1 MTADVVKGFVDST
14 SGGTVAGWAAGI
26 PPNGPVEVELI
37 IDGLSYAKALAG
49 RFRDDLAQ
57 LGIGSGHHG
66 FSLPIPTFFFDG
78 QPHTVTVR
86 VAGGAE
92 LRPDPPITVLGT
104 PAAVPLAP
112 ADLPP
117 LQPPPLQPPPL
128 RPEAHAPLPSPD
140 VAAPALAM
148 PALTQTIE
156 LSVIMPTY
164 GRGAVMEASVLR
176 YLQCGRHV
184 PSEIIVIDDGSRD
197 DTPDRLARLA
207 AAHPNL
213 TTRRVPNGGPAQAR
227 NLAAT
232 LARGRLLMFVG
243 DDVTPP
249 GDDFLSIHAAAHQR
263 FPERGT
269 AVLGRIAW
277 PDRAELPV
285 NAVMAHIQG
294 VGEQQF
300 GYHHMVP
307 YSWYDWRLFYSSNV
321 SVKRALVP
329 DWQTHGYDS
338 SFTLAAF
345 EDPEFALRTGVQL
358 KEMGEEFRLFYAP
371 AAHLV
376 HHHPYTVAG
385 FLARQVSV
393 GMMAQRFLELHP
405 GRADDLGLGAVQKRL
420 ADPGNGDDFPVEHYF
435 AIFEGLKSWV
445 LVIENHY
452 GLGQQNWHADLLKT
466 VFRLAFMEGF
476 IRVQAGAQVNI
487 ASACRYILEDVRST
501 MNRAVATEVL
511 GQLPGFGLV

>member
-1 MTADVVKGFVDST
+1 MTADVVQGFVDST
-14 SGGTVAGWAAGI
+14 SGGIVAGWASGI
-26 PPNGPVEVELI
+26 PPDGPVEVELV
-37 IDGLSYAKALAG
+37 IDGLPYTKALAA

-78 QPHTVTVR
+78 QPHTVAVR
-86 VAGGAE
+86 VAGGGE

-104 PAAVPLAP
+104 PAAAPLAP

-117 LQPPPLQPPPL
+117 PAQPPPPRPL
-128 RPEAHAPLPSPD
+128 ARAPLASPTLAAPTL
-140 VAAPALAM
+140 AAPALA
-148 PALTQTIE
+148 QTVE

-164 GRGAVMEASVLR
+164 GRGTIMEASVLR
-176 YLQCGRHV
+176 YLQCAKHV
-184 PSEIIVIDDGSRD
+184 PSEIIVVDDGSRD

-213 TTRRVPNGGPAQAR
+213 TTRRVANGGPAQAR

-249 GDDFLSIHAAAHQR
+249 SDDFLSIHAAAHQR

-294 VGEQQF
+294 AGEQQF

-345 EDPEFALRTGVQL
+345 EDPEFALRTSLQL

-435 AIFEGLKSWV
+435 AIFEGLKSWA

-501 MNRAVATEVL
+501 MNRAIATEVL